1 MSGKARFVPVNRRN
15 ARKRAKKRGIVR
27 FLPGKMRVRAVRLAA
42 VRRDGGCARRRAQF
56 AAKNA
61 EKSEKAQNCAAFA
74 RKMRVCTVCPVAVR
88 WDEEIAHRCAQFALK
103 NAEKS
108 EKTRNCA
115 VFARKRR
122 VCAVC
127 PVAVRRDEGIARR
140 CAQFALENAE
150 KSEKTR
156 LCSVLLS
163 FARKFEFL
171 QHITVARPE
180 Q

>member
-42 VRRDGGCARRRAQF
+42 VRRDEEIAHRCAQF

-88 WDEEIAHRCAQFALK
+88 RDEEIARRRAQFAVK

-127 PVAVRRDEGIARR
+127 PVAVRQGGEIVRW
-140 CAQFALENAE
+140 CALFEVKNAIMQRFVGFCAE
-150 KSEKTR
+150 
-156 LCSVLLS
+156 
-163 FARKFEFL
+163 
-171 QHITVARPE
+171 I
-180 Q
+180 